1 MEQLASTST
10 IKNTWTL
17 LKVSNLFEKKLDS
30 KANVQ
35 YFVKGFQANGF
46 DENTVL
52 GEYLQYIYD
61 HTDDWLH
68 SATKHT
74 SRNIRTLRNFKT
86 PINNILK
93 GEKYPELK
101 DEYNVAMAQNLPKT
115 FTTVIND
122 IVKTHEASVQDSEE
136 QHQEIT
142 EDDEDVSNEDMGET
156 EVLRCENNQLKL
168 QVGRL
173 IEEKKRMKHHMMRLI
188 KVVDDK
194 EAFVSFVHD
203 LVGEYM

>member
-1 MEQLASTST
+1 
-10 IKNTWTL
+10 
-17 LKVSNLFEKKLDS
+17 
-30 KANVQ
+30 
-35 YFVKGFQANGF
+35 
-46 DENTVL
+46 
-52 GEYLQYIYD
+52 
-61 HTDDWLH
+61 
-68 SATKHT
+68 
-74 SRNIRTLRNFKT
+74 LRNFKT